1 MKTAIIQLEPYD
13 NIFSIRDRME
23 WSHAARILFIWPKR
37 AKLIDSEIDL
47 QILQRQAAKQG
58 AQIALITRDAKV
70 IENAELLNIS
80 VFTSVPQAESTRW
93 KTNRKHFSKIVD
105 SDFIHSLQEKE
116 FAKTKPGSKN
126 NITALSRG
134 AAIVLSSLAIIS
146 LLLYLIPSAS
156 ITLYPITTQKQITL
170 SIWASPQVHEINVN
184 GNLPAVQKQVE
195 VSAQLQ
201 GLSSGTANIPSE
213 FAKGEVTFTNLTNQ
227 SIVVPKGTVI
237 STINDPVI
245 RFSTLL
251 EAFVPAGKNPI
262 VSIDVQAEQ
271 AGSTGNLESGT
282 LVVIE
287 GSLGESLTVT
297 NNSPTSGGTDLQ
309 APSPTEQDYAKIN
322 DQLKAQ
328 LRKQAISEIA
338 VSDERLITES
348 LDSGKVVSEVRSLE
362 PGLPGEQF
370 NLSLTVRFT
379 GLVYSENDLELLAGK
394 AMSAG
399 LISSNESN
407 YSGEVQL
414 KATDTSVEIS
424 SDGTKWKETA
434 IADVGPII
442 DANYLAS
449 LVSGKKIS
457 EASQLL
463 QAKVPSK
470 STPIINVYPFG
481 WMRLPW
487 ASYQIQIQAK

>member
-1 MKTAIIQLEPYD
+1 
-13 NIFSIRDRME
+13 
-23 WSHAARILFIWPKR
+23 
-37 AKLIDSEIDL
+37 
-47 QILQRQAAKQG
+47 
-58 AQIALITRDAKV
+58 
-70 IENAELLNIS
+70 
-80 VFTSVPQAESTRW
+80 
-93 KTNRKHFSKIVD
+93 
-105 SDFIHSLQEKE
+105 
-116 FAKTKPGSKN
+116 
-126 NITALSRG
+126 
-134 AAIVLSSLAIIS
+134 
-146 LLLYLIPSAS
+146 
-156 ITLYPITTQKQITL
+156 
-170 SIWASPQVHEINVN
+170 
-184 GNLPAVQKQVE
+184 
-195 VSAQLQ
+195 
-201 GLSSGTANIPSE
+201 
-213 FAKGEVTFTNLTNQ
+213 
-227 SIVVPKGTVI
+227 
-237 STINDPVI
+237 
-245 RFSTLL
+245 
-251 EAFVPAGKNPI
+251 
-262 VSIDVQAEQ
+262 VQAEQ

-424 SDGTKWKETA
+424 SDGTKWKETS